1 MLCIF
6 VIYVKGGNNEWLLKL
21 KDNLRVI
28 FFVLKC
34 GVGKINL
41 MIWFIGFFGL

>member
-1 MLCIF
+1 MLKE
-6 VIYVKGGNNEWLLKL
+6 VIMNDELKV
-21 KDNLRVI
+21 NFRVI

-41 MIWFIGFFGL
+41 MNVMIYWFFWFVKRIK

>member
-6 VIYVKGGNNEWLLKL
+6 VIYVKGGFVIMNDEL

-41 MIWFIGFFGL
+41 MI